1 MMTEPNNQ
9 LDIFADVEP
18 KLEGENNSQEMSY
31 EQAVSRLEQ
40 IVSKLE
46 SGETALDES
55 MTLFQEGMKLAAYCS
70 GKLESMEEQITKL
83 MLQADGSVDEIPLD
97 DKDA

>member
-40 IVSKLE
+40 LFRNLNLE
-46 SGETALDES
+46 
-55 MTLFQEGMKLAAYCS
+55 KPR
-70 GKLESMEEQITKL
+70 L
-83 MLQADGSVDEIPLD
+83 MSL
-97 DKDA
+97 